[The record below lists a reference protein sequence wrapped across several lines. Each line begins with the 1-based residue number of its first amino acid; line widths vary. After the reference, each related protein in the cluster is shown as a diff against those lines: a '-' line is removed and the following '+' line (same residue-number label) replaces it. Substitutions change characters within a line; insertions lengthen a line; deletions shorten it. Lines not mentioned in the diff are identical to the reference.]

1 MKKLKIIKE
10 GLIEGDFF
18 TCPLENLRGIK
29 VSEEQARRYG
39 FFEEDAYFEE
49 LVDKY
54 GQENVLTTGEFYNGY
69 CILSDVDC
77 NYLICMQGSIE
88 HLGNSDDLPNLA
100 LNNSKLYKL
109 CYEQANKQ
117 EQTGFA
123 KDVCSFGNAH
133 FELVSACPK
142 STGDALREKLVEGSI
157 SGNPIEFSDEEY
169 KIITEYFYNTQF
181 TKIFEVLE

>member
-1 MKKLKIIKE
+1 MKKLKIIKD

-54 GQENVLTTGEFYNGY
+54 GQENVLTAGEFYDGY
-69 CILSDVDC
+69 CILSDSDS
-77 NYLICMQGSIE
+77 NYLVRMQGSIE

-100 LNNSKLYKL
+100 LNNSKLFKL
-109 CYEQANKQ
+109 CYEHADKQ

-123 KDVCSFGNAH
+123 KDVCSLGNSY

-142 STGDALREKLVEGSI
+142 SMGDALREKLVEGSI

-181 TKIFEVLE
+181 TRIFEVLE